1 MQIFDSYKSSINQ
14 PLDVIEGHSIAIKRE
29 DLIHPIISGNKFR
42 KLKYILKEVVDDNI
56 PIVITFGGAFSN
68 HLAAT
73 ASAGKSLG
81 IRTLGIV
88 RGEEWKNKIC
98 LSSTLSFCQKQGM
111 RLICVPRA
119 IYAKKEAAYEIQK
132 ILKKYPRY
140 RLIPEG
146 GTEILSLKGCSEIL
160 QPEDFGFDSVC
171 CSIGTGGTLT
181 GLIQASLPKQ
191 QVLGFNAL
199 KNPSVKDFIL
209 SQTKKTNWE
218 INPDYTFGGYAKTD
232 DTLISFMN
240 AFYQQYK
247 IPLDPIYTGKMLF
260 AIFDLIKTYKWKW
273 GKRILIIHTGGLQ
286 SIAGMNTQL
295 QKKNALLISYEKEFF

>member
-1 MQIFDSYKSSINQ
+1 MFY
-14 PLDVIEGHSIAIKRE
+14 GR
-29 DLIHPIISGNKFR
+29 
-42 KLKYILKEVVDDNI
+42 VVDNNI

-81 IRTLGIV
+81 IQTLGIV
-88 RGEEWKNKIC
+88 RGEEWKNKTF
-98 LSSTLSFCQKQGM
+98 LSTTLTFCQKQGM
-111 RLICVPRA
+111 HLICVPRT
-119 IYAKKEAAYEIQK
+119 IYAKKEAACEIQK
-132 ILKKYPRY
+132 ILKKHPRY

-146 GTEILSLKGCSEIL
+146 GTEILSIKGCSEIL

-209 SQTKKTNWE
+209 SQTKKTNWV

-295 QKKNALLISYEKEFF
+295 QKKNALLISYEKEFL

>member
-160 QPEDFGFDSVC
+160 QPEDFGLLQYWNWRHINGFNSGFT
-171 CSIGTGGTLT
+171 SKT
-181 GLIQASLPKQ
+181 ASLRLQCFKKSFRK
-191 QVLGFNAL
+191 GFYLVSN
-199 KNPSVKDFIL
+199 
-209 SQTKKTNWE
+209 
-218 INPDYTFGGYAKTD
+218 
-232 DTLISFMN
+232 
-240 AFYQQYK
+240 
-247 IPLDPIYTGKMLF
+247 
-260 AIFDLIKTYKWKW
+260 
-273 GKRILIIHTGGLQ
+273 
-286 SIAGMNTQL
+286 
-295 QKKNALLISYEKEFF
+295 KKN

>member
-98 LSSTLSFCQKQGM
+98 LSSTLSFCQKQ
-111 RLICVPRA
+111 
-119 IYAKKEAAYEIQK
+119 
-132 ILKKYPRY
+132 
-140 RLIPEG
+140 
-146 GTEILSLKGCSEIL
+146 
-160 QPEDFGFDSVC
+160 
-171 CSIGTGGTLT
+171 
-181 GLIQASLPKQ
+181 
-191 QVLGFNAL
+191 
-199 KNPSVKDFIL
+199 
-209 SQTKKTNWE
+209 
-218 INPDYTFGGYAKTD
+218 
-232 DTLISFMN
+232 
-240 AFYQQYK
+240 
-247 IPLDPIYTGKMLF
+247 
-260 AIFDLIKTYKWKW
+260 
-273 GKRILIIHTGGLQ
+273 
-286 SIAGMNTQL
+286 
-295 QKKNALLISYEKEFF
+295 